1 MKKYIVPVITG
12 IVTFVF
18 GVVVGVKMSVYV
30 YEPDFDSNS
39 NSDNRKVTKPIK
51 SESHS
56 KPVVK
61 KINKTQSNETWNV
74 TLDSVTTERVKKSD
88 DLHFTAVNDYD
99 IKKLLPEEFYMT
111 TVEATIENKLDKDID
126 GSRSTGEYIL
136 IDGNGYARTISGTT
150 LSSYTDVRPMPIESF
165 PPKSKT
171 KIQFIVLSEKNDFN
185 SDNIKI
191 SLPDFAKDEDF
202 DDVYPGGT
210 FDFQN

>member
-1 MKKYIVPVITG
+1 MKKYIVHVITK

-18 GVVVGVKMSVYV
+18 GVVVGVKMSVHV
-30 YEPDFDSNS
+30 YEPDSDSY
-39 NSDNRKVTKPIK
+39 SDDRKVTKSVK

-61 KINKTQSNETWNV
+61 TINKTQGNDTWNV
-74 TLDSVTTERVKKSD
+74 TLDSVVTEKVKKSD

-99 IKKLLPEEFYMT
+99 ITKLLPEQFYMT
-111 TVEATIENKLDKDID
+111 TVEVTIENKLDKDID

-136 IDGNGYARTISGTT
+136 VDGNGYARTISGTT
-150 LSSYTDVRPMPIESF
+150 LSSYTDVRPMSIESF